1 MTDYERIEK
10 AIHYV
15 VTHRQEQPS
24 LDDIAHH
31 LHLSR
36 PHFERLFKRW
46 AGVSP
51 KRFLQYTTLA
61 HARELL
67 QNDLSVLDTSLTT
80 GLSGPGRLHD
90 LFVSI
95 EAMTPGEF
103 KTGGAGLVIRYGVH
117 DTLFGPALMAVT
129 DKGLCFFA
137 FDPAEPEQ
145 DQEALLYAHWP
156 KAKLTRDASASLVYA
171 SRLQGEATASPPSS
185 LPLYVKGTNF
195 QLQVWRA
202 LVTLPEGALVSY
214 EGLATRMGRPE
225 ATRAV
230 STAVAR
236 NPVGYFIPCHRVI
249 RKTGIIGKYHW
260 GSDRKQALIGWEQA
274 RKEALKVA

>member
-15 VTHRQEQPS
+15 VAHRQEQPS

-67 QNDLSVLDTSLTT
+67 LNDLSVLDTSLEA

-95 EAMTPGEF
+95 EAMTPGEY

-156 KAKLTRDASASLVYA
+156 KAQLISDASASLVYA
-171 SRLQGEATASPPSS
+171 SRLKGEATPPDPPS
-185 LPLYVKGTNF
+185 LPLHVKGTNF

-202 LVTLPEGALVSY
+202 LITLPEGAVVSY

-274 RKEALKVA
+274 RKEVLKAA